1 MQYWPSEGTEK
12 YGLVSVTLKDEKL
25 VEDYVIRK
33 FSLTNK
39 TVLGSISVYRT
50 QWRIQDF
57 SDGGAHTWF
66 WKCDV
71 TNTTFFLLAGVEA
84 MHVRACAK
92 LGSFG
97 FQRTALQLQ
106 TGQRASVRPL
116 PRSATGTVPFSTFRT
131 EFMTSRSPGRLPN
144 STT

>member
-50 QWRIQDF
+50 QWRIQDSQTEGRTPGF
-57 SDGGAHTWF
+57 GN
-66 WKCDV
+66 V
-71 TNTTFFLLAGVEA
+71 TSQIQLS
-84 MHVRACAK
+84 
-92 LGSFG
+92 SF
-97 FQRTALQLQ
+97 
-106 TGQRASVRPL
+106 
-116 PRSATGTVPFSTFRT
+116 
-131 EFMTSRSPGRLPN
+131 
-144 STT
+144 